1 MKPPSWTPFAS
12 RQTDPYRF
20 LAYWANEKAFF
31 RVSGNR
37 MLSRLLKCRLTMPT
51 GGRTRVHRR
60 RQRGQSLVEF
70 AISSTV
76 LLLLVMGLLDLSRA
90 FYFSVSLQGAAR
102 EGARH
107 GAWFNTASR
116 ENNFLDDADVM
127 TAVKQGLYGA
137 GFQDSQIHLMNAGG
151 CLAPTDGNGV
161 SNKPYPA
168 AAFPAASQNV
178 NVYICYTAPNGSA
191 SGTMPTHPT
200 DNSYWLGDINVA
212 LLMRFQLITPFIQSL
227 FGSGLNL
234 AYNEHFTIQG
244 KP

>member
-1 MKPPSWTPFAS
+1 
-12 RQTDPYRF
+12 
-20 LAYWANEKAFF
+20 
-31 RVSGNR
+31 
-37 MLSRLLKCRLTMPT
+37 MPT

-90 FYFSVSLQGAAR
+90 FYYSVSLQGAAR

-107 GAWFNTASR
+107 GAWFNTAAR
-116 ENNFLDDADVM
+116 ANLFLDDADVM
-127 TAVKQGLYGA
+127 TATKQALYGA
-137 GFQDSQIHLMNAGG
+137 GFTDPQINFVPSGG
-151 CLAPTDGNGV
+151 CLVPTDSNGSV
-161 SNKPYPA
+161 NKPYPA
-168 AAFPAASQNV
+168 AAYPATNGKV
-178 NVYICYTAPNGSA
+178 NVYICYTDPNGNSFG
-191 SGTMPTHPT
+191 SLPVHPL
-200 DNSYWLGDINVA
+200 DNSWRLGDINVS
-212 LLMRFQLITPFIQSL
+212 LLMRFPLITPFIQGL